1 MVPFLT
7 AGQITIWPAVRK
19 RTICLFVYVVCILLY
34 VACNVLLQL
43 QYASVFVAKAT
54 LVWYKYTHN
63 YINFVESKLDI
74 IV

>member
-7 AGQITIWPAVRK
+7 AG
-19 RTICLFVYVVCILLY
+19 
-34 VACNVLLQL
+34 NVQLQL

-74 IV
+74 IVLSSSLWYVASNLVIMYHAMYSYV

>member
-1 MVPFLT
+1 MILFDQLWEKGPF
-7 AGQITIWPAVRK
+7 GIV
-19 RTICLFVYVVCILLY
+19 LFVHVVCILSY

-43 QYASVFVAKAT
+43 QYASVFVAKVTVT